1 MSETEY
7 KKKEV
12 SLETNFTL
20 GKVNLKLLLFSK
32 TTQKVYLDVE
42 QEFILIT
49 IGSGPGAEDSA
60 CVDLEGEWSE
70 SSKVGTVLRISSDGM
85 GWMRSSPVMW
95 MRSSRVVRASDRQ
108 CRSRNCPWFDP
119 SILRHS

>member
-1 MSETEY
+1 MPETEY

-20 GKVNLKLLLFSK
+20 GKVNLKLLLFFK

-70 SSKVGTVLRISSDGM
+70 NSKVGTVRIFSDWM

-108 CRSRNCPWFDP
+108 CRSRNCPGFDP

>member
-20 GKVNLKLLLFSK
+20 GKVNLILLLFFK
-32 TTQKVYLDVE
+32 TTQKVCLDVE
-42 QEFILIT
+42 REMIFI

-70 SSKVGTVLRISSDGM
+70 SSKVGTVFFQ
-85 GWMRSSPVMW
+85 SPL
-95 MRSSRVVRASDRQ
+95 
-108 CRSRNCPWFDP
+108 PP
-119 SILRHS
+119 T